1 MNIQAEHDGKKFR
14 PIKLKLILSVIVISF
29 ITTVVFVSINFY
41 RQYHKDLE
49 ALDQQID
56 LIRETLLPSLT
67 SALWSVDIQTL
78 DEQATN
84 IVRNKNFVKISIS
97 DFSGKIVTEKY
108 HDPNKIGPEG
118 DKENLRTYEFP
129 IFHTNMKSKEFI
141 GNLKI
146 TTTIQN
152 IKNEIYDRNLFFI
165 ANEIIKIFIISC
177 LILLIIDNVINK
189 NLGRIIAYLEQ
200 FNPNATDSNYLD
212 VKKEKEVIDEMDILQ
227 AAINKMIQQINIL
240 NKIKQSKISEQE
252 IDIRKQKEIELELL
266 KRRDHLEKLIN
277 ERTAELQLARDT
289 AEKATVAISEQ
300 YHELGIAKEQLT
312 LRTSQLES
320 INTELESFSYSVS
333 HDLRAPLRGI
343 DGWSLAL
350 QDDYGHVLDEKAQK
364 YIDRVRS
371 EAQRMGE
378 LIDDL
383 LRLAQVTRTE
393 KKLETVNLSELANV
407 VIKRLIEASPERIV
421 KFSIQPNLTT
431 RGDSHLLEIVLTN
444 LLNNAHKFT
453 SKVEEANIEFSLT
466 KFNGRD
472 VYLIRDNGAGFNMTS
487 AKKLFEVFQRI
498 HKQSEFP
505 GTGVGLAMVKRII
518 NLHQGKIW
526 AESTVGRGASFYFTI
541 NE

>member
-1 MNIQAEHDGKKFR
+1 MNIQDEHGGKKFR
-14 PIKLKLILSVIVISF
+14 PIKLKLILSVVIISF

-67 SALWSVDIQTL
+67 SALWSVDILTL
-78 DEQATN
+78 DEQASN

-97 DFSGKIVTEKY
+97 DFSGKTVTEKY
-108 HDPNKIGPEG
+108 HDMANIGPEVSKS
-118 DKENLRTYEFP
+118 DLRTYEFP
-129 IFHTNMKSKEFI
+129 IYHNNMKSKEFI

-152 IKNEIYDRNLFFI
+152 IKNEIYNRNLFFI

-189 NLGRIIAYLEQ
+189 NLGRIISYLEQ
-200 FNPNATDSNYLD
+200 FNPNATDSNYLTL
-212 VKKEKEVIDEMDILQ
+212 KENKTIIDEMDILQ
-227 AAINKMIQQINIL
+227 VAINKMIQQINIL

-252 IDIRKQKEIELELL
+252 SDIRKQKEIELELL

-277 ERTAELQLARDT
+277 ERTAELLLARDT
-289 AEKATVAISEQ
+289 AEKATIAVSEQ
-300 YHELGIAKEQLT
+300 NQELRIAKEQLT

-350 QDDYGHVLDEKAQK
+350 QDDYGNILDEKAQK
-364 YIDRVRS
+364 YLDRVRS

-383 LRLAQVTRTE
+383 LRLAQITRTE
-393 KKLETVNLSELANV
+393 RKLENVNLSELALV
-407 VIKRLIEASPERIV
+407 VTKRLTEANPERV
-421 KFSIQPNLTT
+421 VNFKIQPNLTT

-453 SKVEEANIEFSLT
+453 SKVDVANIEFGSISL
-466 KFNGRD
+466 NGRD
-472 VYLIRDNGAGFNMTS
+472 VYVIRDNGAGFNMNS

-518 NLHQGKIW
+518 NLHQGKVW
-526 AESTVGRGASFYFTI
+526 AESIIGSGSSFYFTI